1 MPSKNLQKRLE
12 KTRETT
18 ASSSSKDDDEKDGN
32 VFNDHHFLQTPFPRV
47 FEDVKVVD
55 AARRSMVCATGRR
68 DIITVF
74 IHIQRLFQL
83 IYKGLEFRV

>member
-18 ASSSSKDDDEKDGN
+18 ASSSRKDDDEKDGN
-32 VFNDHHFLQTPFPRV
+32 VFNDHFLQTFPRV

-68 DIITVF
+68 YNNCFYTS
-74 IHIQRLFQL
+74 
-83 IYKGLEFRV
+83 KGFSN